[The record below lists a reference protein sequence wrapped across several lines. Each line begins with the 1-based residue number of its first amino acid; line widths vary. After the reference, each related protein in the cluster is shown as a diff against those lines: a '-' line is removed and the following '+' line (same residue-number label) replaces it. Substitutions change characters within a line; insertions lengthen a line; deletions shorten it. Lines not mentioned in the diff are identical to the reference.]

1 MKDKNHNQIEKDLH
15 QIADML
21 LLNGTLT
28 ECPGLVHGKM
38 GIAIFFF
45 HYAQYTNNM
54 LFADYAM
61 DVIGEMLDQI
71 HVNSPADYENG
82 VAGIGVGINYLIK
95 NSFLSIEDDVCEDFD
110 QIMTRAV
117 MSDDCLDFTKYN
129 GLVGCG
135 LYWITRLPYMIPALR
150 ARECLANI
158 TSKIDEHLTD
168 ISIMEQMDIF
178 YFLIEL
184 QRIKGSNNCISLF
197 EQCQQI
203 LDLHPSDIILSFPRL
218 DESVVGNFVR
228 NYLINSSFNK
238 GIQGENN
245 IALQQI
251 LNLEMEKA
259 PIGTGLLNGY
269 AGEGMIRLTV
279 LNQINSTWMH
289 LL

>member
-1 MKDKNHNQIEKDLH
+1 
-15 QIADML
+15 
-21 LLNGTLT
+21 
-28 ECPGLVHGKM
+28 
-38 GIAIFFF
+38 
-45 HYAQYTNNM
+45 
-54 LFADYAM
+54 
-61 DVIGEMLDQI
+61 
-71 HVNSPADYENG
+71 
-82 VAGIGVGINYLIK
+82 LIK

-110 QIMTRAV
+110 QIMIRAV
-117 MSDDCLDFTKYN
+117 MYDDCLDFTKYN

-135 LYWITRLPYMIPALR
+135 QYWITRLPYKIPALR

-158 TSKIDEHLTD
+158 TEKIDEHLTD

-203 LDLHPSDIILSFPRL
+203 LDLQPSDIILSFPRL

-228 NYLINSSFNK
+228 NYLINSCFNK